1 MDDDDDLSRYFINPK
16 TGKPLSIRGKIRAA
30 KKVHVFLDPGYR
42 ATDSRDPTAII
53 PVTVAQALKIVDM
66 APKDNPPTGI
76 IDKDGIL
83 LLHPP
88 STKP

>member
-1 MDDDDDLSRYFINPK
+1 METEDISHYFINPK
-16 TGKPLSIRGKIRAA
+16 SGKPLTIRGKIRVA

-42 ATDSRDPTAII
+42 ATDSQYPTAIM

-88 STKP
+88 ARKS

>member
-1 MDDDDDLSRYFINPK
+1 MDTEDMSRYYINPK
-16 TGKPLSIRGKIRAA
+16 SGKPLSIRGKIRAA
-30 KKVHVFLDPGYR
+30 KKVYVLLHPDYKVH
-42 ATDSRDPTAII
+42 DSSDPTVSI

-66 APKDNPPTGI
+66 APKDNPPMGI

-88 STKP
+88 VKRT

>member
-1 MDDDDDLSRYFINPK
+1 MEAEDTSHYYINPK
-16 TGKPLSIRGKIRAA
+16 SGKPLTIRGKIRAA

-76 IDKDGIL
+76 IDNDGIL

-88 STKP
+88 ARKS